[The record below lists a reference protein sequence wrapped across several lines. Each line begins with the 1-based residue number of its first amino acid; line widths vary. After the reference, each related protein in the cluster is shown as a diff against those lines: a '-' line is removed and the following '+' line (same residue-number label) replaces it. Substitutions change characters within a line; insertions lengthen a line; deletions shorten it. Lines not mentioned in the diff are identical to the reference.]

1 MDDNKMSEVQS
12 LYINYAPEK
21 KEEETFESKMD
32 FLFNQLDEQ
41 FKKVKQYAN
50 FDIPL
55 DQVELNQYK
64 FKSPKNISTK
74 NKLNKLPLS
83 PLILNILNDK
93 EFHKRKEPLS
103 SRINKDKIE
112 QNNYIKIIK
121 RKNNDNLKIAT
132 TINKNKKVFD
142 FKNIKSLDYLDV
154 NESKKKQNHSCNKE
168 ILSYNNKKNIN
179 KIKKSLELYIM
190 KEKARQRNKKI
201 NDKEK
206 NKVKEEAFD
215 SLIKIIKSNDKG
227 DKFKRAH
234 SRTHSYMNKIN
245 NFAQTSSKSI
255 KRSAFNLTGKNKYL
269 SYQILKQG
277 EKFLNSDVKTSEKKP
292 INLFQEKSKLALLKQ
307 ISAKII
313 KEKIDNKVDL
323 MNKLNKRCLS
333 NYNIRNTKN
342 MKQNLKLEESKNFFD
357 SNIQKKFINKTA
369 SVKFYEM
376 SKKRFNFSD
385 ILIVENKKYPNSRSK
400 QKKLERKIPLNY
412 ITSMKRP
419 LSSLERYYI
428 KYGAI
433 P

>member
-1 MDDNKMSEVQS
+1 MTYNY
-12 LYINYAPEK
+12 LYEK
-21 KEEETFESKMD
+21 YKNLNLEEEFVNDYLYQKPVNLKYKEIS
-32 FLFNQLDEQ
+32 
-41 FKKVKQYAN
+41 
-50 FDIPL
+50 
-55 DQVELNQYK
+55 K
-64 FKSPKNISTK
+64 FKRPK
-74 NKLNKLPLS
+74 L
-83 PLILNILNDK
+83 
-93 EFHKRKEPLS
+93 F
-103 SRINKDKIE
+103 RINKYVENFESFKSGSSRTLQE
-112 QNNYIKIIK
+112 FRNLYIHKFLI
-121 RKNNDNLKIAT
+121 
-132 TINKNKKVFD
+132 
-142 FKNIKSLDYLDV
+142 
-154 NESKKKQNHSCNKE
+154 
-168 ILSYNNKKNIN
+168 NNKKNIN

-277 EKFLNSDVKTSEKKP
+277 EKFLNSDVKISEKKP

-357 SNIQKKFINKTA
+357 SNIHKKFINKTA